1 MALNDVEHCE
11 ACQNHEDVVKAVTDH
26 MPDED
31 QLYDLAE
38 VFKVFGD
45 STRIKILYVLF
56 EAELCVCDI
65 AQLLNMTQSA
75 ISHQLRI
82 LKQNRLVK
90 NRRDGK
96 SVFYSLADG
105 HVKTI
110 ISRSS
115 EKAVLLQRIFY
126 IRRNKTMKKK
136 FKLMDLDC
144 ANCAAKMEDAIKKID
159 GVNDAT
165 VSFMMQKL
173 TLDADDDRFDEIL
186 KEAAEI
192 CKKVEPD
199 CKIVM

>member
-1 MALNDVEHCE
+1 MALNDVELCE
-11 ACQNHEDVVKAVTDH
+11 ACQIHEDVVKAVTDH

-96 SVFYSLADG
+96 SVFYSLADS

-110 ISRSS
+110 IS
-115 EKAVLLQRIFY
+115 QG
-126 IRRNKTMKKK
+126 
-136 FKLMDLDC
+136 
-144 ANCAAKMEDAIKKID
+144 MEHI
-159 GVNDAT
+159 
-165 VSFMMQKL
+165 Q
-173 TLDADDDRFDEIL
+173 E
-186 KEAAEI
+186 
-192 CKKVEPD
+192 
-199 CKIVM
+199 

>member
-1 MALNDVEHCE
+1 
-11 ACQNHEDVVKAVTDH
+11 

-110 ISRSS
+110 IS
-115 EKAVLLQRIFY
+115 QG
-126 IRRNKTMKKK
+126 
-136 FKLMDLDC
+136 
-144 ANCAAKMEDAIKKID
+144 MEHI
-159 GVNDAT
+159 
-165 VSFMMQKL
+165 Q
-173 TLDADDDRFDEIL
+173 E
-186 KEAAEI
+186 
-192 CKKVEPD
+192 
-199 CKIVM
+199 